1 VSGLVYLVGMPG
13 SGKSTVGRVLADRVD
28 LPFVDLDTDVALA
41 AGRSIEQVFS
51 AEGEEGFRD
60 REAEALRARA
70 DGPPAVVACGGGILV
85 RPENRDLMRM
95 TGTVVYLEGS
105 LEVLASRVRPF
116 EGRPLL
122 RSERDLEVLLQ
133 QREAA
138 FLSTSAVTVD
148 ADGDPERIAEAIATA
163 L

>member
-1 VSGLVYLVGMPG
+1 VTGLVYLVGMPG
-13 SGKSTVGRVLADRVD
+13 SGKSTVGRVLADRLD

-41 AGRSIEQVFS
+41 ADRTIEQIFS
-51 AEGEEGFRD
+51 AEGEAGFRD
-60 REAEALRARA
+60 RETEALRARSA
-70 DGPPAVVACGGGILV
+70 GPPAVVACGGGILV
-85 RPENRDLMRM
+85 RPDNRDVMRM

-105 LEVLASRVRPF
+105 IEVLASRVKPF

-122 RSERDLEVLLQ
+122 RSESDLEALLQ

-138 FLSTSAVTVD
+138 FLSTAAITVD
-148 ADGDPERIAEAIATA
+148 AEGDPERIAEEIAGS